1 MEIINGLLVKQN
13 NVDFLLT
20 QKAFATAE
28 KKYPQY
34 SMLIEYLKFR
44 FFDAYDL
51 LNFINNLTPA
61 DKKNNTDVYK
71 RMLIEKD
78 ELFKHLYGPFYTGRD
93 NDNLEFLNDNPLNVL
108 ERIINSSN
116 LNNEKMVNYLN
127 DSHCD
132 NMYDF
137 YKSLYLQKK
146 ENSSLTVTINPPRT
160 EEDEEFILWNYT
172 NLRHEQDKR
181 PTISIPNTPKEK
193 WKELI
198 YKYQNSEIDDP
209 NEPNDLELIIKNSN
223 FFEKKD
229 KVFNYEKKL
238 FGAIIG
244 RFIGCMLGAPVENYS
259 IDQMEKM
266 AQEQKMSFPP
276 TSYWKKVNYQ
286 DNLHYKR
293 DKRFYFCEDK
303 MNFVLADD
311 DVTYTVLNAL
321 ILKKYGIDFSS
332 NDIFNFWKDYL
343 PYACTAEYATMIGAR
358 RNKKILE
365 IVNSNPYVELIG
377 AAIRA
382 DAFGYICP
390 GNPFLAAKLAY
401 KDAFISH
408 KRNGIYGEMYLSA
421 VIAKSFT
428 SSSPLEAIKSGLDY
442 IPNNCRLRKDL
453 EWAISYQNKLIDYK
467 HASSL
472 IEERFKFMN
481 RVHTNNNLCAIV
493 FALILGGTDFDK
505 VISNCIAIGF
515 DNDCTGASVGSIMGA
530 FLSIDG
536 INKKWYQCF
545 NDNIH
550 TYIRG
555 FENIKISKLF
565 NMFLEIY
572 NDNKK
577 NN

>member
-1 MEIINGLLVKQN
+1 M
-13 NVDFLLT
+13 
-20 QKAFATAE
+20 
-28 KKYPQY
+28 
-34 SMLIEYLKFR
+34 
-44 FFDAYDL
+44 
-51 LNFINNLTPA
+51 
-61 DKKNNTDVYK
+61 
-71 RMLIEKD
+71 
-78 ELFKHLYGPFYTGRD
+78 
-93 NDNLEFLNDNPLNVL
+93 
-108 ERIINSSN
+108 
-116 LNNEKMVNYLN
+116 
-127 DSHCD
+127 
-132 NMYDF
+132 
-137 YKSLYLQKK
+137 
-146 ENSSLTVTINPPRT
+146 
-160 EEDEEFILWNYT
+160 
-172 NLRHEQDKR
+172 RHEQDKK